1 MLDDDAKRVAHR
13 ALVDRI
19 LTGDGRA
26 STEQRTRAF
35 NNEGLVPPLSTLL
48 SKVTCTPVRI
58 SEADL
63 TVAGCTE
70 DEVFE
75 LVICA
80 AVGHSTRLYEAGLA
94 ALAEAISE
102 EAPGHAS

>member
-1 MLDDDAKRVAHR
+1 MLEDDTKRAAQR

-19 LTGDGRA
+19 LTGDGSA
-26 STEQRTRAF
+26 SAEQRAQAF
-35 NNEGLVPPLSTLL
+35 NNEGLAPPLSTLID
-48 SKVTCTPVRI
+48 KITRTPVLV
-58 SEADL
+58 SETDL
-63 TVAGCTE
+63 AVAGCTE

>member
-1 MLDDDAKRVAHR
+1 MLEDDTKRAAHR

-19 LTGDGRA
+19 LTGDGKA
-26 STEQRTRAF
+26 STEQRSRAF
-35 NNEGLVPPLSTLL
+35 NDEGLAPPLSALI
-48 SKVTCTPVRI
+48 SKITSTPVRVN
-58 SEADL
+58 ATDL
-63 TVAGCTE
+63 AVAGCTE

-80 AVGHSTRLYEAGLA
+80 AVGHSTRLYDAGLA